1 VKGVTDLCWKHL
13 LNIRPVSGH
22 ARCAE
27 CAELD
32 ERKKKA
38 INEEPEDGTALN
50 SKGGTNM
57 HVNVPSFLMKTYEII
72 SDPLTNDIVAWN
84 DEGEG
89 FVVKH
94 VNKF

>member
-1 VKGVTDLCWKHL
+1 MPLMEQIPEKADSRQDTSNSK
-13 LNIRPVSGH
+13 S
-22 ARCAE
+22 
-27 CAELD
+27 
-32 ERKKKA
+32 KKKA
-38 INEEPEDGTALN
+38 VNEELEEGTALN

>member
-1 VKGVTDLCWKHL
+1 
-13 LNIRPVSGH
+13 
-22 ARCAE
+22 
-27 CAELD
+27 
-32 ERKKKA
+32 
-38 INEEPEDGTALN
+38 
-50 SKGGTNM
+50 M